1 MSNKLQLSKQGKI
14 YSSVKY
20 ELQQF
25 MSIFHI
31 KLRIYLWNEI
41 IINSI
46 TFFKLTGLYFNWPRL
61 IAHLYRLH
69 DRLFLMELR
78 KTKEKLFLI
87 NRTFFMRHWCSDQ

>member
-1 MSNKLQLSKQGKI
+1 MSNKLQISEQGQI
-14 YSSVKY
+14 YLSVKY

-31 KLRIYLWNEI
+31 KLRMYLWNEI

-46 TFFKLTGLYFNWPRL
+46 TFFKLTGSYFNWPRL

-69 DRLFLMELR
+69 DRLFLMELKKR
-78 KTKEKLFLI
+78 KKNCF
-87 NRTFFMRHWCSDQ
+87 

>member
-1 MSNKLQLSKQGKI
+1 MSNKLQISEQGQI
-14 YSSVKY
+14 YLSVKY

-31 KLRIYLWNEI
+31 KLRMYLWNEI
-41 IINSI
+41 MINSI

-69 DRLFLMELR
+69 DRLFLMELKKR
-78 KTKEKLFLI
+78 KKNCF
-87 NRTFFMRHWCSDQ
+87 